1 MNQIIANE
9 SITATQVRLVHE
21 GVSTVM
27 ATASA
32 LEFAQSKDLDLV
44 QITDREEVP
53 VVKVLDYNKYV
64 YEMKQTQK
72 ANDKKQRTT
81 AVQVKE
87 IQLSSVTQENDLNV
101 KVKKAQEFI
110 TGGKQVRLVMKVIGR
125 VSSNKELIQQGI
137 SKMNVFVGFLNNV
150 DFVQTISVQGNNI
163 VCTIKSAK

>member
-27 ATASA
+27 DTASA
-32 LEFAQSKDLDLV
+32 LEFAQSKELDLV

-110 TGGKQVRLVMKVIGR
+110 SGGKQVRLVMKVIGR

-163 VCTIKSAK
+163 VCTVKSSK